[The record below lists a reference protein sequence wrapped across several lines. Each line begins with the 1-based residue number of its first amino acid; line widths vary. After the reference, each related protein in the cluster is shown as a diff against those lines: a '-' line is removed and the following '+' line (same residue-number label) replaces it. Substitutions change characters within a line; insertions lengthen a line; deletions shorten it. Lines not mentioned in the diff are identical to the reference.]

1 MKMNSVEA
9 WHNFAVRQLVAA
21 FQKCEAKGVPPEIT
35 VQTALSSA
43 LTMLIAAQG
52 PDEAASLLESMAATI
67 RRGEIT
73 GTEH

>member
-1 MKMNSVEA
+1 MKLNSAEA
-9 WHNFAVRQLVAA
+9 WHNFAVRQLVTA
-21 FQKCEAKGVPPEIT
+21 FKKCEAKGVPPEIT